1 MSVQPRRIIVKTH
14 CFMKSQEWVCRS
26 HPSKKRF
33 DVVSN
38 TSKCFHQNLTL
49 LLLSRSAKVEFA
61 KCRDYKT
68 WNMGFPSQDE
78 SPALTVL
85 LYSIWTNDKSSRT
98 TRTSEQN
105 IKSAANDLKQEENLR
120 PSILS
125 QGQIWGIC
133 LGFGGNPRD
142 GLWSIVIVHIEVVDE
157 LLLDVNR
164 HCSLFGQFAFLD
176 LDPNF
181 PQN

>member
-1 MSVQPRRIIVKTH
+1 MSVRPRRRIVKIH

-105 IKSAANDLKQEENLR
+105 IKSAAKDLQQGGEPSTIHFKSRTEMRDMLR
-120 PSILS
+120 IRGKSKGWIM
-125 QGQIWGIC
+125 IY
-133 LGFGGNPRD
+133 GNCSY
-142 GLWSIVIVHIEVVDE
+142 WSCW
-157 LLLDVNR
+157 R
-164 HCSLFGQFAFLD
+164 ASTGC
-176 LDPNF
+176 
-181 PQN
+181 

>member
-1 MSVQPRRIIVKTH
+1 MSVRPRRRIVKTH

-98 TRTSEQN
+98 TRTTEQN
-105 IKSAANDLKQEENLR
+105 IKSAANDLQHSTIHFKSRTEMRDMLR
-120 PSILS
+120 IRGKSKGWIM
-125 QGQIWGIC
+125 IY
-133 LGFGGNPRD
+133 GNCSY
-142 GLWSIVIVHIEVVDE
+142 WSCWRVSTG
-157 LLLDVNR
+157 
-164 HCSLFGQFAFLD
+164 C
-176 LDPNF
+176 
-181 PQN
+181 